1 MDSYMSE
8 IKEID
13 LEYAKKVIER
23 SERLLKATVDDVM
36 TKNVITVDY
45 DDPASKA
52 ARIILENGFLSL
64 LVMKEGKPFNTIS
77 IFELLRLG
85 YEETFDK
92 NKDYLTTKVGE
103 LVQNK
108 KFYYLPLGTLL
119 REAVNFMMERKLRT
133 IPIITNQVVNGVLSI
148 VDMVQWY
155 RLNHEEV
162 LIGKKTPLSHILF
175 FLMVRNGSNK
185 KKIKQK
191 N

>member
-1 MDSYMSE
+1 MGSFMIE
-8 IKEID
+8 IKEFDI
-13 LEYAKKVIER
+13 EYAKKVLER
-23 SERLLKATVDDVM
+23 SQRLLKATVDEVM

-103 LVQNK
+103 LVQTK
-108 KFYYLPLGTLL
+108 KFYFLPSGTLL
-119 REAVNFMMERKLRT
+119 RDAVNFMMERKLRT
-133 IPIITNQVVNGVLSI
+133 IPIITNDVVNGVLSI

-162 LIGKKTPLSHILF
+162 LLGKKPH
-175 FLMVRNGSNK
+175 
-185 KKIKQK
+185 
-191 N
+191 

>member
-1 MDSYMSE
+1 MSE
-8 IKEID
+8 IREID

-108 KFYYLPLGTLL
+108 KFYYLPSGTLL

-162 LIGKKTPLSHILF
+162 LIGKKPH
-175 FLMVRNGSNK
+175 
-185 KKIKQK
+185 
-191 N
+191 

>member
-8 IKEID
+8 IREID

-85 YEETFDK
+85 YEQTFDK

-108 KFYYLPLGTLL
+108 KFYYLPSGTLL

-162 LIGKKTPLSHILF
+162 LIGKKPH
-175 FLMVRNGSNK
+175 
-185 KKIKQK
+185 
-191 N
+191 

>member
-13 LEYAKKVIER
+13 LEYANKVIER

-108 KFYYLPLGTLL
+108 KFYYLPSGTLL

-162 LIGKKTPLSHILF
+162 LIGKKPH
-175 FLMVRNGSNK
+175 
-185 KKIKQK
+185 
-191 N
+191 

>member
-64 LVMKEGKPFNTIS
+64 LIMKEGKPFNTIS

-108 KFYYLPLGTLL
+108 KFYYLPSGTLL

-162 LIGKKTPLSHILF
+162 LIGKKPH
-175 FLMVRNGSNK
+175 
-185 KKIKQK
+185 
-191 N
+191 

>member
-162 LIGKKTPLSHILF
+162 LIGKKPH
-175 FLMVRNGSNK
+175 
-185 KKIKQK
+185 
-191 N
+191 

>member
-8 IKEID
+8 IREID

-108 KFYYLPLGTLL
+108 KFYYLPSGTLL

-148 VDMVQWY
+148 VDMVHWY

-162 LIGKKTPLSHILF
+162 LIGKKPH
-175 FLMVRNGSNK
+175 
-185 KKIKQK
+185 
-191 N
+191 

>member
-1 MDSYMSE
+1 MSE
-8 IKEID
+8 IREID

-85 YEETFDK
+85 YEQTFDK

-108 KFYYLPLGTLL
+108 KFYYLPSGTLL

-162 LIGKKTPLSHILF
+162 LIGKKPH
-175 FLMVRNGSNK
+175 
-185 KKIKQK
+185 
-191 N
+191 

>member
-8 IKEID
+8 IREID

-64 LVMKEGKPFNTIS
+64 LIMKEGKPFNTIS

-85 YEETFDK
+85 YEQTFDK

-108 KFYYLPLGTLL
+108 KFYYLPSGTLL

-162 LIGKKTPLSHILF
+162 LIGKKPH
-175 FLMVRNGSNK
+175 
-185 KKIKQK
+185 
-191 N
+191 

>member
-1 MDSYMSE
+1 MTE
-8 IKEID
+8 VKEYDI
-13 LEYAKKVIER
+13 EYAKKVLER
-23 SERLLKATVDDVM
+23 SQRLLKATVDEVM

-64 LVMKEGKPFNTIS
+64 LIMKDGKPFNTIS

-108 KFYYLPLGTLL
+108 KFYFLPSGTLL
-119 REAVNFMMERKLRT
+119 RDAVNFMMERKLRT
-133 IPIITNQVVNGVLSI
+133 IPVITNDVVNGILSI

-162 LIGKKTPLSHILF
+162 LLGKKPH
-175 FLMVRNGSNK
+175 
-185 KKIKQK
+185 
-191 N
+191 

>member
-8 IKEID
+8 IREID

-108 KFYYLPLGTLL
+108 NFYYLPSGTLL

-162 LIGKKTPLSHILF
+162 LIGKKPH
-175 FLMVRNGSNK
+175 
-185 KKIKQK
+185 
-191 N
+191 

>member
-1 MDSYMSE
+1 MSE

-85 YEETFDK
+85 YEQTFDK

-108 KFYYLPLGTLL
+108 KFYYLPSGTLL

-162 LIGKKTPLSHILF
+162 LIGKKPH
-175 FLMVRNGSNK
+175 
-185 KKIKQK
+185 
-191 N
+191 

>member
-108 KFYYLPLGTLL
+108 KFYYLPSGTLL

-162 LIGKKTPLSHILF
+162 LIGKKPH
-175 FLMVRNGSNK
+175 
-185 KKIKQK
+185 
-191 N
+191 

>member
-8 IKEID
+8 IREID
-13 LEYAKKVIER
+13 LEYANKVIER

-108 KFYYLPLGTLL
+108 KFYYLPSGTLL

-162 LIGKKTPLSHILF
+162 LIGKKPH
-175 FLMVRNGSNK
+175 
-185 KKIKQK
+185 
-191 N
+191 

>member
-1 MDSYMSE
+1 
-8 IKEID
+8 
-13 LEYAKKVIER
+13 
-23 SERLLKATVDDVM
+23 
-36 TKNVITVDY
+36 
-45 DDPASKA
+45 
-52 ARIILENGFLSL
+52 
-64 LVMKEGKPFNTIS
+64 
-77 IFELLRLG
+77 LG

-108 KFYYLPLGTLL
+108 KFYYLPSGTLL

-162 LIGKKTPLSHILF
+162 LIGKKPH
-175 FLMVRNGSNK
+175 
-185 KKIKQK
+185 
-191 N
+191 

>member
-8 IKEID
+8 IREID

-108 KFYYLPLGTLL
+108 KFYYLPSGTLL
-119 REAVNFMMERKLRT
+119 REAINFMMERKLRT

-162 LIGKKTPLSHILF
+162 LIGKKPH
-175 FLMVRNGSNK
+175 
-185 KKIKQK
+185 
-191 N
+191 

>member
-64 LVMKEGKPFNTIS
+64 LIMKEGKPFNTIS

-85 YEETFDK
+85 YEQTFDK

-108 KFYYLPLGTLL
+108 KFYYLPSGTLL

-162 LIGKKTPLSHILF
+162 LIGKKPH
-175 FLMVRNGSNK
+175 
-185 KKIKQK
+185 
-191 N
+191 

>member
-13 LEYAKKVIER
+13 LEYANKVIER

-108 KFYYLPLGTLL
+108 KFYYLPSGTFL

-162 LIGKKTPLSHILF
+162 LIGKKPH
-175 FLMVRNGSNK
+175 
-185 KKIKQK
+185 
-191 N
+191 

>member
-64 LVMKEGKPFNTIS
+64 LVMKEGKPFNTIN

-108 KFYYLPLGTLL
+108 KFYYLPSGTLL

-162 LIGKKTPLSHILF
+162 LIGKKPH
-175 FLMVRNGSNK
+175 
-185 KKIKQK
+185 
-191 N
+191 

>member
-8 IKEID
+8 IREID

-23 SERLLKATVDDVM
+23 SERLLKATVDNVM

-64 LVMKEGKPFNTIS
+64 LIMKEGKPFNTIS

-108 KFYYLPLGTLL
+108 KFYYLPSGTLL

-162 LIGKKTPLSHILF
+162 LIGKKPH
-175 FLMVRNGSNK
+175 
-185 KKIKQK
+185 
-191 N
+191 

>member
-85 YEETFDK
+85 YEQTFDK

-108 KFYYLPLGTLL
+108 KFYYLPSGTLL

-162 LIGKKTPLSHILF
+162 LIGKKPH
-175 FLMVRNGSNK
+175 
-185 KKIKQK
+185 
-191 N
+191 

>member
-8 IKEID
+8 IREID

-64 LVMKEGKPFNTIS
+64 LVMKEGKPFNTIN

-108 KFYYLPLGTLL
+108 KFYYLPSGTLL

-162 LIGKKTPLSHILF
+162 LIGKKPH
-175 FLMVRNGSNK
+175 
-185 KKIKQK
+185 
-191 N
+191 

>member
-1 MDSYMSE
+1 MSE
-8 IKEID
+8 IREID

-108 KFYYLPLGTLL
+108 KFYYLPSGTLL
-119 REAVNFMMERKLRT
+119 REAINFMMERKLRT

-162 LIGKKTPLSHILF
+162 LIGKKPH
-175 FLMVRNGSNK
+175 
-185 KKIKQK
+185 
-191 N
+191 

>member
-1 MDSYMSE
+1 
-8 IKEID
+8 
-13 LEYAKKVIER
+13 
-23 SERLLKATVDDVM
+23 VDDVM

-85 YEETFDK
+85 YEQTFDK

-108 KFYYLPLGTLL
+108 KFYYLPSGTLL

-162 LIGKKTPLSHILF
+162 LIGKKPH
-175 FLMVRNGSNK
+175 
-185 KKIKQK
+185 
-191 N
+191 

>member
-23 SERLLKATVDDVM
+23 SERLLKATVDNVM

-64 LVMKEGKPFNTIS
+64 LIMKEGKPFNTIS

-108 KFYYLPLGTLL
+108 KFYYLPSGTLL

-162 LIGKKTPLSHILF
+162 LIGKKPH
-175 FLMVRNGSNK
+175 
-185 KKIKQK
+185 
-191 N
+191 

>member
-8 IKEID
+8 IREID

-108 KFYYLPLGTLL
+108 KFYYLPSGTLL

-162 LIGKKTPLSHILF
+162 LIGKKPH
-175 FLMVRNGSNK
+175 
-185 KKIKQK
+185 
-191 N
+191 

>member
-92 NKDYLTTKVGE
+92 DKDYLTTKVGE

-108 KFYYLPLGTLL
+108 KFYYLPSGTLL

-162 LIGKKTPLSHILF
+162 LIGKKPH
-175 FLMVRNGSNK
+175 
-185 KKIKQK
+185 
-191 N
+191 

>member
-1 MDSYMSE
+1 MSE

-108 KFYYLPLGTLL
+108 KFYYLPSGTLL

-162 LIGKKTPLSHILF
+162 LIGKKPH
-175 FLMVRNGSNK
+175 
-185 KKIKQK
+185 
-191 N
+191 